1 MQAINA
7 RPRTARARHA
17 ARACG
22 CIPRCPHGAQTP
34 CRRLQQRHSRRSGWC
49 PSDCSHQ
56 INIPTKRARVSGHT
70 CQCPRTAHT
79 IARGRQQT
87 SAVLHVASTAHALAT
102 KRIGAGNW
110 ELRAGSW
117 ELARKQATLKL
128 QAATSRQQQANST
141 LLHACTFHAAVL
153 VFHAAFSSL
162 HLCFMLPSLPT
173 HTRAPQS
180 QVGLFQRRVRPS
192 LGLDLPGAP
201 SRHNGRCLVM
211 PPHAQRLCGNACLLS
226 I

>member
-128 QAATSRQQQANST
+128 QAATSRQQQAGSNKQAATSKQHAPTRLHVSCSCSCVSCCLLFST
-141 LLHACTFHAAVL
+141 L
-153 VFHAAFSSL
+153 VFHAAFSSDT
-162 HLCFMLPSLPT
+162 HSSTSEPS
-173 HTRAPQS
+173 
-180 QVGLFQRRVRPS
+180 
-192 LGLDLPGAP
+192 GAFSTSGTAKP
-201 SRHNGRCLVM
+201 RT
-211 PPHAQRLCGNACLLS
+211 
-226 I
+226 